1 MRDYTPPH
9 DLVAERAVLGAV
21 LLRSERYAEA
31 AAVVTPADFHRVAH
45 EQIFVAMGELA
56 ATDAAIDLVTLAAH
70 LGADRLARVGGP
82 AYLASLVDG
91 VPAGSH
97 VAYHAAI
104 VREKATLR
112 RLMAAADLV
121 LDEAATA
128 GAEAAVLLDRAQAV
142 LADLATARTP
152 GAFVDGRGMADALLP
167 LVEQLYAEKRSL
179 TGIPSGLSDLDRLT
193 RGWQPSDLVI
203 LAARPSMGKTALA
216 LNLAYHAAT
225 SGHRVA
231 IFSLEMS
238 WKQLALRLL
247 ALDAR
252 IDAHRLLNGQIYE
265 HDWAAL
271 GLAMGRI
278 GQATIYVD
286 DAAQTSVPA
295 LRAKLR
301 RLARTGP
308 LGLVVLD
315 YLQLMGGAGKQKIET
330 RALELGEI
338 SRGLK
343 VLARDLDVPI
353 LALSQLNRN
362 CELRQNK
369 RPLLADL
376 RESGSLEQDADL
388 VIGIYRDEVY
398 DPQTSEPGTAELLI
412 LKHRNGRIGAVPVA
426 FDGPTMAFR
435 NLERPRRTA

>member
-1 MRDYTPPH
+1 
-9 DLVAERAVLGAV
+9 
-21 LLRSERYAEA
+21 
-31 AAVVTPADFHRVAH
+31 
-45 EQIFVAMGELA
+45 
-56 ATDAAIDLVTLAAH
+56 
-70 LGADRLARVGGP
+70 
-82 AYLASLVDG
+82 
-91 VPAGSH
+91 H